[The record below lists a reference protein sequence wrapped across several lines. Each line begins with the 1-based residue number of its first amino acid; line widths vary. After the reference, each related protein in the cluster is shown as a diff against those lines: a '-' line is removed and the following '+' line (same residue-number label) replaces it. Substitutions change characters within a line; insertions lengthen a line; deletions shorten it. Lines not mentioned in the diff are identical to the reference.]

1 MGKCCEDRN
10 EGMERGASVG
20 GGYGWRKGGVGP
32 WRGEGFPHFPVN
44 LNGFGKVGGFS
55 SGRTAGETAAI
66 DGDFDLHLQ
75 EGASA

>member
-1 MGKCCEDRN
+1 MG
-10 EGMERGASVG
+10 RGASVSGGYSGGRVGLGRGRERG
-20 GGYGWRKGGVGP
+20 GG
-32 WRGEGFPHFPVN
+32 GFPHFPVN

-66 DGDFDLHLQ
+66 DGDFDLHLL